1 MNITYDEKGVYIK
14 KLFKSREIP
23 YTNIRSVVM
32 ANEECTLTTKD
43 GETIVDKKSFFP
55 DYTPLYKGIKKYN
68 IYFKNEDEL
77 KEADNVY
84 SLEEMNK
91 KIEQTQ
97 TFIREYA
104 DKIIH
109 NKLGLEY
116 GMDTKII
123 DEGEWVSVYFL
134 LLKNGEVVKDISEN
148 AKYESADIEPY
159 SIDNYTLAYL
169 LEWDGSGKFGV
180 TEEVEKNELWETCLD
195 STLKCLFEHYK
206 R

>member
-1 MNITYDEKGVYIK
+1 MNITYDEKGVHIK
-14 KLFKSREIP
+14 KLFKSKKIP
-23 YTNIRSVVM
+23 YTDIRSVVM

-43 GETIVDKKSFFP
+43 GETIVSKNGH
-55 DYTPLYKGIKKYN
+55 TLLYKAIKKYN

-77 KEADNVY
+77 KEVDNVY
-84 SLEEMNK
+84 SLEEMNE
-91 KIEQTQ
+91 KIAQAQ
-97 TFIREYA
+97 TFIKEYA
-104 DKIIH
+104 DKLIH
-109 NKLGLEY
+109 DKLGLEY
-116 GMDTKII
+116 SMDTKII
-123 DEGEWVSVYFL
+123 DEGEWVSVYFP

-169 LEWDGSGKFGV
+169 LEWDGSGKYGV

-206 R
+206 